1 MINND
6 WIVSGAA
13 AWRLKAEGSCR
24 CWTGFSP
31 LHKAHY
37 NPDGVKAW
45 LALTLIS
52 TELRCEALAGK
63 RAAAKGGKKR
73 KAWCWFVSVFV
84 QLSRPTRGSRTS
96 QRDLWHSAFFFPPN
110 LLLLK
115 FCVWRII
122 WIFTFNS
129 LCLSASP
136 RSSVIQLYQLSR
148 G

>member
-37 NPDGVKAW
+37 NPDGVRAW

-52 TELRCEALAGK
+52 TELRCEAVAGK
-63 RAAAKGGKKR
+63 RAAAKGGGEER
-73 KAWCWFVSVFV
+73 LDADLFLCLCS
-84 QLSRPTRGSRTS
+84 SPT
-96 QRDLWHSAFFFPPN
+96 QREEAELHGEIYGTVLFLFFPN